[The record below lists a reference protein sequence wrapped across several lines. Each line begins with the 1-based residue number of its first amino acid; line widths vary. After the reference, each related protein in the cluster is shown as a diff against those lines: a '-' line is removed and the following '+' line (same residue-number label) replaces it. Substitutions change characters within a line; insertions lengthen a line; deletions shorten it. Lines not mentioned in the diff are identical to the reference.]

1 MRVVWSP
8 TALGQLD
15 EIYNTI
21 ATERDVA
28 TATKWF
34 FKIQD
39 AAEGLADF
47 PLSGPSIPECAFEK
61 HFTDFV
67 GLRQLIVRPYRIIY
81 EAKDDAC
88 NILGVMRASRLIGL
102 QSLGM
107 E

>member
-34 FKIQD
+34 FKIQN
-39 AAEGLADF
+39 AAEGLAAL
-47 PLSGPSIPECAFEK
+47 PVSEE
-61 HFTDFV
+61 
-67 GLRQLIVRPYRIIY
+67 
-81 EAKDDAC
+81 E
-88 NILGVMRASRLIGL
+88 
-102 QSLGM
+102 
-107 E
+107 